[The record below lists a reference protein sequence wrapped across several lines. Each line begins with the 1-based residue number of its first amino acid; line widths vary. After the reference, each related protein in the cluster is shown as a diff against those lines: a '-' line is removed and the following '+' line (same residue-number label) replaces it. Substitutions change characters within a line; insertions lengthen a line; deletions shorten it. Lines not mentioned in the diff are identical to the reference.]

1 MKLSPQPHP
10 HVCTAR
16 PVSRP
21 KIGAGTTSAGFTLI
35 ELMIVVAIVGILAA
49 IAIPSYSS
57 YTTRSKF
64 AEATSALSDLRIKME
79 NFYQDNRNYGTTA
92 TACPAAVA
100 MPTAKYFT
108 YTCNWGTPA
117 STQGYTITATGV
129 AAQGMSGF
137 VFTLDQSNN
146 RVSTFSAT
154 AGQSSYG
161 WTGNATCWA
170 LRKDGSC

>member
-1 MKLSPQPHP
+1 MKLTPQPHTA
-10 HVCTAR
+10 VCPIK
-16 PVSRP
+16 PVSLP
-21 KIGAGTTSAGFTLI
+21 KFGAGAASAGFTLI

-49 IAIPSYSS
+49 IAIPSYNG
-57 YTTRSKF
+57 YTTRAKF

-79 NFYQDNRNYGTTA
+79 NYYQDNRNYGTTA
-92 TACPAAVA
+92 GACPAGVA
-100 MPTAKYFT
+100 MPTTKYFA
-108 YTCNWGTPA
+108 YTCGWGAVGTN
-117 STQGYTITATGV
+117 QGYTITATGV
-129 AAQGMSGF
+129 TAQGMSGF

-154 AGQSSYG
+154 AGQASAG